1 MNMADTNAYEFKIKG
16 VFGNVDPK
24 YVPVLDADGSVTGFQ
39 LPDGRL
45 VQLVAALEVISADET
60 KAEYV
65 TSEAG
70 MTDLGFDVLEYD
82 GLVFNKE

>member
-1 MNMADTNAYEFKIKG
+1 MADTNAYEFKIKG
-16 VFGNVDPK
+16 VFGNVDPS
-24 YVPVLDADGSVTGFQ
+24 YQPVFDADGNTTGFK

-70 MTDLGFDVLEYD
+70 MSDLGFDVLEYD
-82 GLVFNKE
+82 YLQFDPE